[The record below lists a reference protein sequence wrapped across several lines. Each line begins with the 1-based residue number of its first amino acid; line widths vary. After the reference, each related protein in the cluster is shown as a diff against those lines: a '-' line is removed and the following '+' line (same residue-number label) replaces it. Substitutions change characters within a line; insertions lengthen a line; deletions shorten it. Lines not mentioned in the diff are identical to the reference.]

1 MQTVLELQTLRDNKM
16 VGYYIEIIP
25 LSSIVSQFFFSGLCY
40 WNIFWIKT
48 RFQRFGEW
56 PLNNYFISV
65 INMIMMSSLF
75 CFLKISAAKDLE
87 SCS

>member
-40 WNIFWIKT
+40 
-48 RFQRFGEW
+48 
-56 PLNNYFISV
+56 
-65 INMIMMSSLF
+65 
-75 CFLKISAAKDLE
+75 
-87 SCS
+87 